1 MITTVPA
8 EEVLAL
14 VHATHGKPRAVLGM
28 HLADV
33 QGRLVPVVRVL
44 APLAREVAVVDAE
57 SGEQTPADKIHHLGL
72 FEAIF
77 FDRDEAFRYR
87 LRFTDFEERTVETD
101 DPYLHPER
109 VTDFDRYL
117 FNRAIHY
124 RAWEK
129 LGAHLAESRGTSG
142 VHFAV
147 WAPNAR
153 RVSVIGDFN
162 QWDGRQHPL
171 QLHEDSGVW
180 ELFVPG
186 LDRGEIYK
194 YEIKTRQ
201 DDVIQKAD
209 PYAMRCELRPR
220 TGSVVAG
227 RLEHDWGDEEWLERR
242 ADADWR
248 RRPMLIYEV
257 HPASWRRRGE
267 DGDRSLTYRELA
279 DELIPYVLER
289 GFTHLELMG
298 IQEHPFDGSWGYQ
311 VTGYFAPTARHG
323 TPEDF
328 MHFVDRCH
336 RHGLG
341 VILDWVPGHFPK
353 DAHAL
358 ADFDGTAL
366 YEHADPRQGEHP
378 DWGTKVFNYGR
389 MEVQSFLISN
399 ALFWLDVYHL
409 DGLRVDAVASMLY
422 LDYSREEGQW
432 IPNRY
437 GGRENLEAVEFLKHL
452 NSIVHQR
459 YPGTL
464 MIAEESTSW
473 PQVSGAFEHGGLGFD
488 FKWNMGWMHDT
499 LSYLRHEPVH
509 RKHHH
514 DELTFTMIYAFSE
527 SFVLPF
533 SHDEVVHGKGSLIS
547 QMPGDEWQK
556 FANLRLLYTFMA
568 TFPGKQLLFM
578 GDEFGQ
584 LDEWN
589 DGIGLDWHLLDR
601 DLHRGVSDLVRDLN
615 YLVRAHGALHLRD
628 RETGGFQWINGG
640 DSENSVWTFVRWG
653 ETEADHLVVAL
664 NFTPVVREGYRIGV
678 PGPGP
683 YREVLTS
690 DGSKYGGSDVQN
702 GEVTP
707 RAEECFGFPYSCD
720 ITLPPLAGT
729 VLVPRPTDR
738 DSGTALSSPKAS

>member
-1 MITTVPA
+1 MISTIPA

-14 VHATHGKPRAVLGM
+14 VHATHGKPRSVLGM
-28 HLADV
+28 HLAEV
-33 QGRLVPVVRVL
+33 GGRLVPVVRVL
-44 APLAREVAVVDAE
+44 APRAREVAVVEAGGDPRV
-57 SGEQTPADKIHHLGL
+57 TPAERVHALGL

-77 FDRDEAFRYR
+77 FDRDEMFRYR
-87 LRFTDFEERTVETD
+87 LRLIDDDGRAVETE

-109 VTDFDRYL
+109 VTAFDRYL

-129 LGAHLAESRGTSG
+129 MGAHLTTSVDTTG

-147 WAPNAR
+147 WAPNAM
-153 RVSVIGDFN
+153 RVSVVGDFN
-162 QWDGRQHPL
+162 RWDGREHPM

-180 ELFVPG
+180 ELFIPG
-186 LDRGEIYK
+186 LERGEIYK
-194 YEIKTRQ
+194 YEIKDRAGR
-201 DDVIQKAD
+201 VFLKAD
-209 PYAMRCELRPR
+209 PYATRCELRPR

-227 RLEHDWGDEEWLERR
+227 GLDHGWGDEEWLDARR
-242 ADADWR
+242 ATDWR

-257 HPASWRRRGE
+257 HPGSWRRKVEE
-267 DGDRSLTYRELA
+267 DGRVLSYRELA
-279 DELIPYVLER
+279 AELIPYALEK

-298 IQEHPFDGSWGYQ
+298 ILEHPFDGSWGYQ
-311 VTGYFAPTARHG
+311 VTGYFAPTSRYG
-323 TPEDF
+323 PPEDF

-389 MEVQSFLISN
+389 LEVQSFLISN

-452 NSIVHQR
+452 NSIVHER

-473 PQVSGAFEHGGLGFD
+473 PRVSGALADGGLGFD
-488 FKWNMGWMHDT
+488 FKWNMGWMHDA
-499 LSYLRHEPVH
+499 LAYLGHEPVH
-509 RKHHH
+509 RRYQH

-533 SHDEVVHGKGSLIS
+533 SHDEVVHGKGSLIAR
-547 QMPGDEWQK
+547 MPGDEWQR
-556 FANLRLLYTFMA
+556 FANLRLLYAFMA
-568 TFPGKQLLFM
+568 TFPGKSLLFM
-578 GDEFGQ
+578 GGEFGQ
-584 LDEWN
+584 LNEWN
-589 DGIGLDWHLLDR
+589 DSQSLDWHLLELDF
-601 DLHRGVSDLVRDLN
+601 HRGVCDLVRDLN
-615 YLVRAHGALHLRD
+615 HLVRARPALHELDADPAGFRWIHGADAER
-628 RETGGFQWINGG
+628 
-640 DSENSVWTFVRWG
+640 SVWIFLRRA
-653 ETEADHLVVAL
+653 EAEDDHLVVAV
-664 NFTPVVREGYRIGV
+664 NFTPVVRHGYRVGV
-678 PGPGP
+678 PASGP
-683 YREVLTS
+683 YREVLNS
-690 DGSKYGGSDVQN
+690 DDRTYGGSGVGN
-702 GEVTP
+702 GELTP
-707 RAEECFGFPYSCD
+707 EEQGCFGYPFSFEL
-720 ITLPPLAGT
+720 TLPPLAVS
-729 VLVPRPTDR
+729 VLAPAAATR
-738 DSGTALSSPKAS
+738 